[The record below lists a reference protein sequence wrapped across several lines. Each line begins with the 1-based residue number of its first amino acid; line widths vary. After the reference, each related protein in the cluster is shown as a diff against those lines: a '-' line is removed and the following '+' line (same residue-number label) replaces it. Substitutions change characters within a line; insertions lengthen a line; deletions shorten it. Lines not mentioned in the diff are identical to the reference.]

1 MGRPAAGQQT
11 VVVVLG
17 EDAGGCQF
25 MRKGLSM
32 FTQFQGS
39 LFRSAIIAAGRCLM
53 LVALVSPL
61 GLAYGQGKPA
71 DKDKDL
77 VKAEAHLSVDR
88 LPAGDKC
95 QILIR
100 LTIQPEWH
108 IGANPALDET
118 GYATK
123 VEWKAKLGTKLT
135 QLKYPPG
142 KKFTPEEGTVQL
154 VYDGKTD
161 IRGTLEIP
169 ASAGGMNEEVEII
182 VHYQA
187 CNDKICRIPTTARLV
202 AKLPVAR
209 PGDAVKPQNEPLFA
223 PPK

>member
-1 MGRPAAGQQT
+1 
-11 VVVVLG
+11 
-17 EDAGGCQF
+17 

-32 FTQFQGS
+32 FTQSQGMFS
-39 LFRSAIIAAGRCLM
+39 CPAAFVAGRCL
-53 LVALVSPL
+53 LLAAVLSSC
-61 GLAYGQGKPA
+61 GLAYGQAKPTE
-71 DKDKDL
+71 KDKDL

-100 LTIQPEWH
+100 LSIQPDWH
-108 IGANPALDET
+108 IGANPPLDET
-118 GYATK
+118 GYPTK
-123 VEWKAKLGTKLT
+123 VEWKAKQGTKLT
-135 QLKYPPG
+135 QVKYPPG

-161 IRGTLEIP
+161 IRATLDVP

-187 CNDKICRIPTTARLV
+187 CNDKICKIPTTARLV

-209 PGDAVKPQNEPLFA
+209 PGDTVKPQNEPLFA